1 MESRLAVDLITRT
14 HRDSKGNVI
23 IGTIVS
29 DDDTTLRSNCC
40 NKSKGGLVDDI
51 IPEPTFLADPSHRI
65 KCMVK
70 PIFRLVKKTKD
81 PNSVKTIDALRLKK
95 YLSCY
100 IMQGRDQDFETFY
113 NNRYA
118 PLEYIFDNH
127 AYCSPVWC

>member
-1 MESRLAVDLITRT
+1 MMRKYSHILPHSCNANYEGSSGAMESRLAVDLITRT

-70 PIFRLVKKTKD
+70 PIFRLVKKNKD
-81 PNSVKTIDALRLKK
+81 PNSVKAIDALRLKNT
-95 YLSCY
+95 YLA
-100 IMQGRDQDFETFY
+100 T
-113 NNRYA
+113 
-118 PLEYIFDNH
+118 
-127 AYCSPVWC
+127 